1 MLDVGKWKLPFYIGG
16 ANPDLTEDGAERL
29 TRAPNLYI
37 GVKIGYKDSAFMH
50 VKVDKKKL
58 EDRLNRQEDWLKRT
72 GRLRE
77 YLPNE
82 FEETVKQGRKT
93 DQRMIEKSALIAT
106 LGTVLTLT

>member
-1 MLDVGKWKLPFYIGG
+1 MLAPPK
-16 ANPDLTEDGAERL
+16 RL
-29 TRAPNLYI
+29 RSN
-37 GVKIGYKDSAFMH
+37 

-58 EDRLNRQEDWLKRT
+58 EDRLNRQEDWLKKRT

-93 DQRMIEKSALIAT
+93 DKRMIEKSALIAT
-106 LGTVLTLT
+106 LGTVLTLM

>member
-1 MLDVGKWKLPFYIGG
+1 MF
-16 ANPDLTEDGAERL
+16 
-29 TRAPNLYI
+29 APPKGLRPN
-37 GVKIGYKDSAFMH
+37 

-93 DQRMIEKSALIAT
+93 DKRMIEKSALIAT
-106 LGTVLTLT
+106 LGTVLTLMLVFRIHPSHLRARIASLRARTRPPSP

>member
-1 MLDVGKWKLPFYIGG
+1 MKKPSSRSVPKHIQNTSPRVLQPRY
-16 ANPDLTEDGAERL
+16 RH
-29 TRAPNLYI
+29 TRAPNMFAPPKGLRPN
-37 GVKIGYKDSAFMH
+37 VN
-50 VKVDKKKL
+50 VDKKKL

-93 DQRMIEKSALIAT
+93 DKRMIEKSALIAT
-106 LGTVLTLT
+106 LGTVLTLM

>member
-1 MLDVGKWKLPFYIGG
+1 MF
-16 ANPDLTEDGAERL
+16 
-29 TRAPNLYI
+29 APPKGLRPN
-37 GVKIGYKDSAFMH
+37 

-82 FEETVKQGRKT
+82 FEETVKQGR
-93 DQRMIEKSALIAT
+93 
-106 LGTVLTLT
+106 

>member
-1 MLDVGKWKLPFYIGG
+1 MF
-16 ANPDLTEDGAERL
+16 
-29 TRAPNLYI
+29 APPKGLRPN
-37 GVKIGYKDSAFMH
+37 

-93 DQRMIEKSALIAT
+93 DKRMIEKSALIAT
-106 LGTVLTLT
+106 LGTVLTLI